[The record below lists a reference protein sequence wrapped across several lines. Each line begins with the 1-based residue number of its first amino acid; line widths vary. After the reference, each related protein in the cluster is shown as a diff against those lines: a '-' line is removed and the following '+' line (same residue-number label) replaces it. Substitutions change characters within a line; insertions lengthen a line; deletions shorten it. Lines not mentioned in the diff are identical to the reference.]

1 MRVNLSYPTK
11 DPNKLP
17 YGITGYSLTP
27 RGRPRAYGRLI
38 IGLGGPGSKAAM
50 ELYLCPA
57 DVRDNPEA
65 EAGAVVLGMD
75 LASKA
80 NRPGMNWLQSRRL
93 GRLARVVIEPGH
105 GVTIGRGDDN
115 TIGCENLNSVG
126 PSSSDALTMLMQ
138 AMREYDGVSRQHL
151 AIFAPFPEEGQAQA
165 VLLGQ
170 PPALNGTYLS
180 WQPNRR

>member
-1 MRVNLSYPTK
+1 MRVNLSYPNK

-38 IGLGGPGSKAAM
+38 IGLGGSRSDAAM
-50 ELYLCPA
+50 ELYLRPA
-57 DVRDNPEA
+57 DVKDNPEA
-65 EAGAVVLGMD
+65 ETGALVLGMD
-75 LASKA
+75 LASKV
-80 NRPGMNWLQSRRL
+80 NRPVMRWAERHKL

-105 GVTIGRGDDN
+105 GVTIGRDDDN
-115 TIGCENLNSVG
+115 TIGCENLNSVS
-126 PSSSDALTMLMQ
+126 PSSSDALTMLMR

-151 AIFAPFPEEGQAQA
+151 AIFAPFPEEGQAPA

-170 PPALNGTYLS
+170 PPALNGTYVS